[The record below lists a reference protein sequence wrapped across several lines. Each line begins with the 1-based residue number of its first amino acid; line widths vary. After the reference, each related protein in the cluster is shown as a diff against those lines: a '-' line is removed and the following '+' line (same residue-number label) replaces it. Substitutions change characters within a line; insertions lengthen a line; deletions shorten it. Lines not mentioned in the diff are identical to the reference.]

1 MGNKNLRSG
10 QEDIINVSLD
20 ENQSVTADVA
30 FSTAIHSITQEHLK
44 IIPSWLIQ
52 QTSMVEIIKQ
62 LTHG

>member
-44 IIPSWLIQ
+44 KFIPS
-52 QTSMVEIIKQ
+52 
-62 LTHG
+62 